1 MDDAEIAG
9 GIVGSTL
16 SLLLVKLDAFATSSE
31 RKLEENI
38 REAVPNL
45 ERELQSM
52 EVLLRD
58 GCSKKER
65 DHQFSAWFKVVV
77 SIIDSDDPETYRS
90 RCIGHVSADTQN
102 KMSKIFKNY

>member
-31 RKLEENI
+31 WKLEENI
-38 REAVPNL
+38 GEAVRNL
-45 ERELQSM
+45 ERELQSI
-52 EVLLRD
+52 EALLRD

-65 DHQFSAWFKVVV
+65 DQQFSAWFKVAV
-77 SIIDSDDPETYRS
+77 SIIDSDGPETHRL
-90 RCIGHVSADTQN
+90 RCIGRVSVDT
-102 KMSKIFKNY
+102 